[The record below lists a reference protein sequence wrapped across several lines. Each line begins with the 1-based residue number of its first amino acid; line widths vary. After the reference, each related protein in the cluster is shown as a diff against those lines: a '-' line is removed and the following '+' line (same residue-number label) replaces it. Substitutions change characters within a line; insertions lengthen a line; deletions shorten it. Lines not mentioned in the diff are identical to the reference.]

1 MADRPVIY
9 LFHGDDEPA
18 IHGEIEKLKARVGGP
33 GTLEMNFTR
42 LDGRVLA
49 FDQLVTACATMPF
62 LAERRLVLLDH
73 PLAYAKDEANREK
86 LLDFLDR
93 VPASTALVLIE
104 HLPLTSPRDRKA
116 GKIHWLE
123 LWAKGAGER
132 VYLREKGMPTGQ
144 NELPAWIQKRAR
156 EYEGEFTGS
165 AAKRLA
171 ELSAS
176 DAAALDQEIMKLLTY
191 VGGQRPVDVPDVDRL
206 VVVIPETDIFTL
218 VDALGNRDGQAA
230 VTMFHRL
237 LDEQDVQSIFPMIV
251 RQFRL
256 LLLTRELL
264 EAGAIDT
271 DVAKT
276 LGLHPYV
283 ARKVFAQ
290 ARQFNLPVL
299 EAVYHRLL
307 EIDVAAKTGV
317 MEPGLNLDGW
327 MAELTAEG
335 I

>member
-1 MADRPVIY
+1 MADRPVIMADRPVIY

-123 LWAKGAGER
+123 LWA
-132 VYLREKGMPTGQ
+132 
-144 NELPAWIQKRAR
+144 
-156 EYEGEFTGS
+156 
-165 AAKRLA
+165 
-171 ELSAS
+171 AS
-176 DAAALDQEIMKLLTY
+176 DQSKRQEGWKNPL
-191 VGGQRPVDVPDVDRL
+191 VG
-206 VVVIPETDIFTL
+206 
-218 VDALGNRDGQAA
+218 
-230 VTMFHRL
+230 
-237 LDEQDVQSIFPMIV
+237 
-251 RQFRL
+251 
-256 LLLTRELL
+256 
-264 EAGAIDT
+264 
-271 DVAKT
+271 T
-276 LGLHPYV
+276 LGKGSWRTSLLAGKGDADRSERITGLDPE
-283 ARKVFAQ
+283 
-290 ARQFNLPVL
+290 ARQ
-299 EAVYHRLL
+299 
-307 EIDVAAKTGV
+307 
-317 MEPGLNLDGW
+317 
-327 MAELTAEG
+327 G